1 MRRLEDT
8 SLKVA
13 ERRAVERLAR
23 TLGEEFGDE
32 LESVWLYG
40 SRARGEPG
48 RDGSDGDVLV
58 VVRGAEGRRGRVHD
72 LAWHAA
78 EAEGFEPFMLS
89 VHVRDPEWVAY
100 RRSIED
106 FFYAEVDRDK
116 VVLAGVP

>member
-1 MRRLEDT
+1 MRGIEQT
-8 SLKVA
+8 SLTPV
-13 ERRAVERLAR
+13 ERRAVERFAR
-23 TLGEEFGDE
+23 TLTEELGDE
-32 LESVWLYG
+32 LLSVWLYG

-48 RDGSDGDVLV
+48 HDESDVDVLV
-58 VVRGAEGRRGRVHD
+58 VVRGAEERRARVHD
-72 LAWHAA
+72 LAWQAA

-116 VVLAGVP
+116 VVLAGAP